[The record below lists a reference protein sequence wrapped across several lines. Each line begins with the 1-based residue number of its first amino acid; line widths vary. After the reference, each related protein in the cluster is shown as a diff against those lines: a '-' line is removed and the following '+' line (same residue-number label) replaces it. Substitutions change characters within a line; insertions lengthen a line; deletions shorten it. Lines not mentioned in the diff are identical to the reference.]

1 MNQIKKVLP
10 FIALVISILCI
21 YNFGTELNKYREA
34 DLGNKAVIEAASAES
49 FDGEIDFEKLWKIN
63 PDVVGWIYQNGTSI
77 NYPVVKCDNNLKYLN
92 ENLQGEYSIMG
103 TLFIDANN
111 KDNLEDFNTVI
122 YGHHMKDPMQSMFG
136 SLKNYFYKSGYYEKH
151 KQFEYI
157 TPNENYHLKI
167 IAAYTAPAGGDAYQY
182 EPEDRKVFIDKAANK
197 SQIKATYSAN
207 PDDKLMT
214 LSTCAYEYD
223 GARYVIIG
231 KLISWQ

>member
-1 MNQIKKVLP
+1 MNQIKKILP
-10 FIALVISILCI
+10 FIALGISILCI

-34 DLGNKAVIEAASAES
+34 DLGNKAVMEAASAEN
-49 FDGEIDFEKLWKIN
+49 FDGEIDFENLWKIN
-63 PDVVGWIYQNGTSI
+63 PDVVGWLYQTGTSI
-77 NYPVVKCDNNLKYLN
+77 NYPVVKCDNNLKYLK
-92 ENLQGEYSIMG
+92 ENIQGEYSIMG
-103 TLFIDANN
+103 TLFVDANN
-111 KDNLEDFNTVI
+111 NDNLEDFNTII

-157 TPNENYHLKI
+157 TPNEKYHLKI
-167 IAAYTAPAGGDAYQY
+167 IATYTAPAGGDSYQY
-182 EPEDRKVFIDKAANK
+182 EPEDRKVFIDKAVNK
-197 SQIKATYSAN
+197 SQIKATCSAN

-231 KLISWQ
+231 KLIPWQ

>member
-1 MNQIKKVLP
+1 MNQIKKILP
-10 FIALVISILCI
+10 FIALGISILCI

-49 FDGEIDFEKLWKIN
+49 FDGEIDFENLWKIN
-63 PDVVGWIYQNGTSI
+63 PDVVGWLYQTGTSI
-77 NYPVVKCDNNLKYLN
+77 NYPVVKCDNNLKYLK
-92 ENLQGEYSIMG
+92 ENIQGEYSVMG

-111 KDNLEDFNTVI
+111 KDNLEDFNTII
-122 YGHHMKDPMQSMFG
+122 YGHHMKDLKQSMFG
-136 SLKNYFYKSGYYEKH
+136 SFKNYFYKSGYYEKH

-157 TPNENYHLKI
+157 TPNEKYHVKI

-182 EPEDRKVFIDKAANK
+182 EPEDRKAFLDNAVKK
-197 SQIKATYSAN
+197 SQIKATCSASL
-207 PDDKLMT
+207 DDKLMT

-231 KLISWQ
+231 KLIPWQ

>member
-1 MNQIKKVLP
+1 MKHIRKIILFV
-10 FIALVISILCI
+10 ALGISIICI
-21 YNFGTELNKYREA
+21 YNFGTEFNKYVEA
-34 DLGNKAVIEAASAES
+34 DQKNKAVIEVASADE
-49 FDGEIDFEKLWKIN
+49 FNGEIDFEKLWKIN
-63 PDVVGWIYQNGTSI
+63 PDVVGWIYQNETNI
-77 NYPVVKCDNNLKYLN
+77 NYPVVKCNNNLKYLN

-111 KDNLEDFNTVI
+111 KDNLEDFNTII

-136 SLKNYFYKSGYYEKH
+136 SLKNYFYKSRYYEKH

-157 TPNENYHLKI
+157 TPNEKYHLKI
-167 IAAYTAPAGGDAYQY
+167 IAAYTSHAGGDAYQY
-182 EPEDRKVFIDKAANK
+182 EPEDRKVFIDKAVNE
-197 SQIKATYSAN
+197 SQIEATCPAS

-231 KLISWQ
+231 KLIPWQ